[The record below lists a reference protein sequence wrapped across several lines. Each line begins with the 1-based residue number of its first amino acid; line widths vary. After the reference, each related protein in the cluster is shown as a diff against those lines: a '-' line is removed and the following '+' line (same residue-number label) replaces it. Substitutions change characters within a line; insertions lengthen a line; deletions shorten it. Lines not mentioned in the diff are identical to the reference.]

1 MPISENGIIY
11 SIIAVGIV
19 FAVNLFGTRIKDS
32 ISTESGENELIRKY
46 LLNDSP
52 LYGYNRPKLW
62 IHTTYE
68 YNARRWKSFGS
79 RSSTDLNQPYIHLT
93 VKSIIKH
100 CGNDFNVCLIDDDS
114 FNQLIPNWT
123 VKVSELPEPA
133 RQYYRD
139 LAMCELLYIYGGMV
153 VPNTF
158 VCLRNLASLYYKNVD
173 DNIPFVCEMPNCY
186 ATLIQGQKWN
196 LFTSN
201 IRFMGAPKRSPVI
214 REMAQYLKTR
224 TDNGHVNAEP
234 EFFGY
239 TSKWVNHEVMRE
251 RFRLVD
257 GVKIGVKTIDNKAI
271 VLENLLHS
279 EPIML
284 HHHTY
289 GVLIPGDDIL
299 RRSCYQWFSVLPIEE
314 LLKTDMA
321 ITKYILASLA
331 DKDEEDEDEEPS
343 RDLYNERTVIS
354 I

>member
-19 FAVNLFGTRIKDS
+19 FAVNIFGTRIKDS

-62 IHTTYE
+62 VHTTYE
-68 YNARRWKSFGS
+68 YNARTWKSFGS

-93 VKSIIKH
+93 VKSIVKH

-123 VKVSELPEPA
+123 VKISELHEPA
-133 RQYYRD
+133 RQCYRD
-139 LAMCELLYIYGGMV
+139 LAMCELLYIYGGLV

-158 VCLRNLASLYYKNVD
+158 VCLRNLAGLYHKNVE
-173 DNIPFVCEMPNCY
+173 DNVPFVCEMPNRY
-186 ATLIQGQKWN
+186 ETLIQGQKWN

-214 REMAQYLKTR
+214 REMAQYLKIR
-224 TDNGHVNAEP
+224 TDNGHANAEP
-234 EFFGY
+234 DFFGY
-239 TSKWVNHEVMRE
+239 TSKWVNHEIMRE
-251 RFRLVD
+251 MFRLVD
-257 GVKIGVKTIDNKAI
+257 GVQIGVTTTGNKA
-271 VLENLLHS
+271 VMLEDLLGS
-279 EPIML
+279 EPI
-284 HHHTY
+284 HFCPQRTY
-289 GVLIPGDDIL
+289 GILIPGDEIL
-299 RRSCYQWFSVLPIEE
+299 RRSCYQWFSVLSTEE

-321 ITKYILASLA
+321 ITRYILASLA
-331 DKDEEDEDEEPS
+331 DNDEEYEEPS
-343 RDLYNERTVIS
+343 RDAYNERTVIS

>member
-11 SIIAVGIV
+11 TIIAVGIV
-19 FAVNLFGTRIKDS
+19 FAVNIFGTRIKDS
-32 ISTESGENELIRKY
+32 ISTESSENELIRKY

-68 YNARRWKSFGS
+68 YNARTWKSFGS

-93 VKSIIKH
+93 VKSIVKH

-123 VKVSELPEPA
+123 TKVSDLPEPI
-133 RQYYRD
+133 RQCYRD
-139 LAMCELLYIYGGMV
+139 LAMCELLYIYGGLV

-158 VCLRNLASLYYKNVD
+158 VCLRNLAEFYHTNIE
-173 DNIPFVCEMPNCY
+173 NTIPFVCEMPNRY
-186 ATLIQGQKWN
+186 ETLIQGQKWN

-214 REMAQYLKTR
+214 REMAEYLKIR
-224 TDNGHVNAEP
+224 TANGHANAEP
-234 EFFGY
+234 DFFGY

-251 RFRLVD
+251 KIRLVD
-257 GVKIGVKTIDNKAI
+257 GIHIGIKTTSNKAVI
-271 VLENLLHS
+271 LEDLLS
-279 EPIML
+279 SKPL
-284 HHHTY
+284 TFCPKRTY
-289 GVLIPGDDIL
+289 GVLIPGDEIL
-299 RRSCYQWFSVLPIEE
+299 RRICYQWFSVLSIEE

-321 ITKYILASLA
+321 ITQYILASLA
-331 DKDEEDEDEEPS
+331 DNDEEDDVPTRDHYTEP
-343 RDLYNERTVIS
+343 TVIS

>member
-1 MPISENGIIY
+1 MPVSENGILY
-11 SIIAVGIV
+11 TIIAVGIV
-19 FAVNLFGTRIKDS
+19 FAVNIFGRRIKES

-68 YNARRWKSFGS
+68 YNARKWKSFGS

-93 VKSIIKH
+93 VKSIVKH

-123 VKVSELPEPA
+123 IRVSELPEPM
-133 RQYYRD
+133 RQSYRD
-139 LAMCELLYIYGGMV
+139 LAMSELLYIYGGMI

-158 VCLRNLASLYYKNVD
+158 VCLRNLAPLFHKNIEY
-173 DNIPFVCEMPNCY
+173 NMPFVCEMPNRY
-186 ATLIQGQKWN
+186 ETLVQGQKWN

-214 REMAQYLKTR
+214 REMGEYLKLR
-224 TDNGHVNAEP
+224 TDNGHASAEAD
-234 EFFGY
+234 FFGY

-251 RFRLVD
+251 RFHLVD
-257 GVKIGVKTIDNKAI
+257 GIHIGIKTAENKA
-271 VLENLLHS
+271 VLIEDLLS
-279 EPIML
+279 AEPLRFCPKRTFGIF
-284 HHHTY
+284 
-289 GVLIPGDDIL
+289 IPGDEIL
-299 RRSCYQWFSVLPIEE
+299 HRTWYQWFSVLSAEE
-314 LLKTDMA
+314 LLKTDLA
-321 ITKYILASLA
+321 ITQYILASLA
-331 DKDEEDEDEEPS
+331 DKEEDAVSTTDHY
-343 RDLYNERTVIS
+343 DERTVIS

>member
-1 MPISENGIIY
+1 MPISENGILY

-19 FAVNLFGTRIKDS
+19 FAVNIFGTRIKDS

-68 YNARRWKSFGS
+68 YNARKWKSFGS

-93 VKSIIKH
+93 VKSIVKH

-123 VKVSELPEPA
+123 VKISELPEPA
-133 RQYYRD
+133 RQCYRD
-139 LAMCELLYIYGGMV
+139 LAMCELLYIYGGLV

-158 VCLRNLASLYYKNVD
+158 VCLRNLAGLYHKNVE
-173 DNIPFVCEMPNCY
+173 DNVPFVCEMPNRY
-186 ATLIQGQKWN
+186 ETLIQGQKWN

-214 REMAQYLKTR
+214 REMAQYLKIR
-224 TDNGHVNAEP
+224 TDNGHANAEP
-234 EFFGY
+234 DFFGY
-239 TSKWVNHEVMRE
+239 TSKWVNHEIVRE

-257 GVKIGVKTIDNKAI
+257 GVQIGVKTTGNKAVI
-271 VLENLLHS
+271 LEDLLSS
-279 EPIML
+279 EPI
-284 HHHTY
+284 HFCPQRTY
-289 GVLIPGDDIL
+289 GILIPGDEIL
-299 RRSCYQWFSVLPIEE
+299 RRSCYQWFSVLSTEE

-321 ITKYILASLA
+321 ITRYILASLA
-331 DKDEEDEDEEPS
+331 DNDEEVEEPT
-343 RDLYNERTVIS
+343 RDSYNERTVIS